1 MTISYCPLCATP
13 VEQQERHGRVRP
25 VCPACGYVH
34 YVNPLPVAA
43 CIAEA
48 AGGLYLIRRRWAPG
62 KDQWALPAG
71 YVELDESPAAAA
83 ARETAEETGL
93 RVAVGQFVGIYPY
106 LERGGERGG
115 LVIVYHGQVE
125 GGRPVAGDD
134 AAEVRLFGLDDLPA
148 DLAFDTHR
156 AALRD
161 WLGRHG
167 HRAPAWLLVPGQR
180 G

>member
-1 MTISYCPLCATP
+1 MTIRYCPQCANP

-125 GGRPVAGDD
+125 GGRPEAGDD
-134 AAEVRLFGLDDLPA
+134 AAEVRLFRLDDLPA

-161 WLGRHG
+161 WLGRQG
-167 HRAPAWLLVPGQR
+167 YRVPAWLLAPGQH

>member
-1 MTISYCPLCATP
+1 MTIKYCPQCATP

-93 RVAVGQFVGIYPY
+93 RVAVGQFVGIYPH

-115 LVIVYHGQVE
+115 LVIVYHGLVT
-125 GGRPVAGDD
+125 GGQPVAGDD

-148 DLAFDTHR
+148 DLVFYKKL
-156 AALRD
+156 AALR
-161 WLGRHG
+161 
-167 HRAPAWLLVPGQR
+167 
-180 G
+180 

>member
-1 MTISYCPLCATP
+1 MQYCPQCASP
-13 VEQQERHGRVRP
+13 VERQERSGRLRP
-25 VCPACGYVH
+25 VCPACGFVH

-43 CIAEA
+43 CIAET

-71 YVELDESPAAAA
+71 YVELDETPAAAA

-93 RVAVGQFVGIYPY
+93 TVAIGDLVGLYPY

-115 LVIVYHGQVE
+115 LVIVYHGRVA
-125 GGRPVAGDD
+125 GGQPEAGDD
-134 AAEVRLFGLDDLPA
+134 AAEVRLFGLSELPPA
-148 DLAFDTHR
+148 LAFDTHR

-161 WLGRHG
+161 WLA
-167 HRAPAWLLVPGQR
+167 RAGWPAPGWL
-180 G
+180 